1 MAVDNDDEE
10 EEEEEDLYVSKKE
23 ISNVMVEKEVFLSQ
37 LILATILVFEE
48 NEKISKYVFH
58 ELFWNIVMVLIVE
71 MIYFAEL
78 IVVDELIVIGFHR
91 YYKYLIIVDEK
102 KNFQSSD
109 DVVE

>member
-1 MAVDNDDEE
+1 MAVDNDD
-10 EEEEEDLYVSKKE
+10 EEEEDLYVSKKE

-37 LILATILVFEE
+37 LILATRLVFEE
-48 NEKISKYVFH
+48 NEEISKYVFH

-78 IVVDELIVIGFHR
+78 IVVDELIVIDFHR
-91 YYKYLIIVDEK
+91 YYKYLIVVDEK